1 MSQESL
7 GVLRVRRVTGVR
19 VYDELRIR
27 KMLNEQERV
36 DRHDDN
42 VLVSCRFQWSLS
54 NPSAIDVQF
63 ALCTAIYVNPRT
75 SIHACLQFCKAG
87 DLAFECDYLA
97 IRYER
102 GGLLLINCFDHF

>member
-42 VLVSCRFQWSLS
+42 VLVSMAWCE
-54 NPSAIDVQF
+54 AIV
-63 ALCTAIYVNPRT
+63 PM
-75 SIHACLQFCKAG
+75 HAKVDSPTNQ
-87 DLAFECDYLA
+87 
-97 IRYER
+97 
-102 GGLLLINCFDHF
+102 